1 MFNFAL
7 RELLKAYPAALITEE
22 PMRKSG
28 LPTMDLFRWLVVNWY
43 RQRKRLATLE
53 KVTALYRIR
62 ERNRDKDLIRQFEN
76 NFGD

>member
-7 RELLKAYPAALITEE
+7 SELLKAYPESMTEE

-62 ERNRDKDLIRQFEN
+62 ERNKDKNLIRQFEN